1 MSAELL
7 FYGNQM
13 TMYFKVLQFKKQV
26 VNSFFF
32 LNKSMLITGKTY
44 MHCKNSQRKVFSL
57 QGKRKGDYI
66 FVICMSDF
74 LQCTFTGLV
83 IFL

>member
-1 MSAELL
+1 MPELL

-13 TMYFKVLQFKKQV
+13 TIYFKVLQFKKQV
-26 VNSFFF
+26 VKCF
-32 LNKSMLITGKTY
+32 LKDKSMLITGKTY
-44 MHCKNSQRKVFSL
+44 MHSKNSKRKGFSL

-66 FVICMSDF
+66 FVIYMSDF
-74 LQCTFTGLV
+74 LQCTFIGLV